1 MKLYWRYKR
10 PDGKW
15 TYRRAQT
22 VQVPSKYEGY
32 QIVVDWE
39 EEE

>member
-1 MKLYWRYKR
+1 MKLYWRYKK

-15 TYRRAQT
+15 TYQRAQT
-22 VQVPSKYEGY
+22 VEHDGPKGY
-32 QIVVDWE
+32 RVVVDWE